1 MQEMRVA
8 KHSGRTAHLDHTHLL
23 RPPRSP
29 LSAPLAAMA
38 TPRWHN
44 RSMPSTARE
53 SAAASPEDRDT
64 GAQQTPAAQARQP
77 DATAQAGMAQAQAFN
92 DDDPP
97 PLHRMPAAPLRW
109 ALQLFACLSL
119 ATGIAGIFIPGL
131 PTTVFVLM
139 AGWAA
144 ARSSQRMHT
153 WLWRHR
159 LFGPM
164 LRNWARGGCVSRRA
178 KWSASAMMSL
188 CAVILL
194 WTRPPAWVQAVALTS
209 MGCVLVWLWF
219 RPEP

>member
-1 MQEMRVA
+1 MAVQGYA
-8 KHSGRTAHLDHTHLL
+8 WKCGLPSIAAAWLPGR
-23 RPPRSP
+23 
-29 LSAPLAAMA
+29 PLAAMA
-38 TPRWHN
+38 TARWHN

-53 SAAASPEDRDT
+53 SSTASPEDRDI
-64 GAQQTPAAQARQP
+64 GAQHSPAAQAVPDLDLEASRQAGP
-77 DATAQAGMAQAQAFN
+77 SNDRATAAAAE

>member
-1 MQEMRVA
+1 
-8 KHSGRTAHLDHTHLL
+8 
-23 RPPRSP
+23 
-29 LSAPLAAMA
+29 MA
-38 TPRWHN
+38 TARWHN

-53 SAAASPEDRDT
+53 SSTASPEERDT
-64 GAQQTPAAQARQP
+64 GAQQTPATRAVEP
-77 DATAQAGMAQAQAFN
+77 DASTQLGTVPAQAFH

-178 KWSASAMMSL
+178 KWSASAMMGL

>member
-1 MQEMRVA
+1 
-8 KHSGRTAHLDHTHLL
+8 
-23 RPPRSP
+23 
-29 LSAPLAAMA
+29 MA
-38 TPRWHN
+38 TARWHN

-53 SAAASPEDRDT
+53 SSTASPEDREA
-64 GAQQTPAAQARQP
+64 GAQQIPTAQTLEP
-77 DATAQAGMAQAQAFN
+77 EATAQAGTAPAFH

-97 PLHRMPAAPLRW
+97 PLHRMPTAPLRW

>member
-8 KHSGRTAHLDHTHLL
+8 KHSGR
-23 RPPRSP
+23 PRTVTTPTCFAP
-29 LSAPLAAMA
+29 LSPPLAAMA

-53 SAAASPEDRDT
+53 SSAASPEDRDT

-77 DATAQAGMAQAQAFN
+77 DATAQAGMAQAFN

-109 ALQLFACLSL
+109 VLQLFACLSL